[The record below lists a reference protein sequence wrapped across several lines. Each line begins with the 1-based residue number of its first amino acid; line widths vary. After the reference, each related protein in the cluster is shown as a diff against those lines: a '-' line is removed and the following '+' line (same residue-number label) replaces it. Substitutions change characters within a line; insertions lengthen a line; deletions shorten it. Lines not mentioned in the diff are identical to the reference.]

1 MINIENF
8 RRDEIPFFN
17 EKDYINERNNNKLSL
32 RKIKN
37 NSQIQKKRDYILIHN
52 KQNNNID
59 KDLQFRVI
67 NFDSSYNIIEN
78 YLNSNNLDLI
88 SYSFQ
93 EIYIYFSMNCPSIKE
108 QKKIIETKF
117 LYSIY
122 KFGNKFID
130 EKNLIDLSI
139 ILNILINI
147 QPKEEGN
154 NEFTKD
160 IYSKDFLEFFNKC
173 LNLTKELDNDRQKA
187 DIYRQIVSIL
197 NMMAYYHDDN
207 IYDLNLIILRSQVF
221 RNILDYYYTNNSC
234 YVEDLQNLLKLI
246 NFTVDFSNQEDKLCN
261 DDKNIIN
268 NCLKLLARELYS
280 GGNKVD
286 LLSLIFDA
294 LFHLSL
300 LDDEYNCCEKLI
312 EEGVPLKILKMKF
325 NNFNLTKD
333 YLNMIK
339 NSMRILANILTTS
352 DKNCQILYSNNI
364 IDFYNNV
371 LEKFDDNINIVKAIL
386 FGIYNI
392 SIGSKYE
399 IIKLSNIWQEKNIQT
414 YLNYNDEIKIQ
425 YIKIINNLLRKN
437 DKEFIKFIY
446 DSNILKYLIYTFIH
460 LNIGKKCCFK
470 ILEIIDQYLCS
481 FKKES
486 KSTEEYV
493 LIYNLFKDLFYSSEK
508 VILLAAEAQNIQII
522 EKRIKENYE

>member
-1 MINIENF
+1 MF
-8 RRDEIPFFN
+8 
-17 EKDYINERNNNKLSL
+17 K
-32 RKIKN
+32 
-37 NSQIQKKRDYILIHN
+37 
-52 KQNNNID
+52 
-59 KDLQFRVI
+59 V
-67 NFDSSYNIIEN
+67 
-78 YLNSNNLDLI
+78 
-88 SYSFQ
+88 
-93 EIYIYFSMNCPSIKE
+93 
-108 QKKIIETKF
+108 
-117 LYSIY
+117 
-122 KFGNKFID
+122 
-130 EKNLIDLSI
+130 
-139 ILNILINI
+139 
-147 QPKEEGN
+147 
-154 NEFTKD
+154 
-160 IYSKDFLEFFNKC
+160 
-173 LNLTKELDNDRQKA
+173 
-187 DIYRQIVSIL
+187 
-197 NMMAYYHDDN
+197 
-207 IYDLNLIILRSQVF
+207 
-221 RNILDYYYTNNSC
+221 
-234 YVEDLQNLLKLI
+234 
-246 NFTVDFSNQEDKLCN
+246 
-261 DDKNIIN
+261 IN

-286 LLSLIFDA
+286 LLSLIFEA

-300 LDDEYNCCEKLI
+300 LDDEYDCCEKLI

-371 LEKFDDNINIVKAIL
+371 LEKFDDNINIVRAIL

-425 YIKIINNLLRKN
+425 YIKIINKLLRKN

-446 DSNILKYLIYTFIH
+446 NSKIFEYLIYTFIH

-470 ILEIIDQYLCS
+470 ILEIIDQYLYG

-486 KSTEEYV
+486 KETEEYV